1 MMCLDRCTAKMY
13 FHIFVITYLI
23 RSGGFLFF
31 LLIFKQMN
39 ALICIYIISRQ
50 PRECSFH
57 MLMELTAVISVEG
70 QETLWSF
77 TVSSGC

>member
-1 MMCLDRCTAKMY
+1 MHCKDVLSY
-13 FHIFVITYLI
+13 FSDNLFNKVC
-23 RSGGFLFF
+23 RFSFLFIHF
-31 LLIFKQMN
+31 FKQMN

-50 PRECSFH
+50 PRACSFH
-57 MLMELTAVISVEG
+57 MLMELTAVIIVEG